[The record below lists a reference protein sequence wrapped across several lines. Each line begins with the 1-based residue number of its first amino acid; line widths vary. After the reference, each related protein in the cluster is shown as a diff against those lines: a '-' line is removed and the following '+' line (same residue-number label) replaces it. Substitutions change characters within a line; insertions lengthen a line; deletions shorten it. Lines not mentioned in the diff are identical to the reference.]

1 MNVITPIKITDTILI
16 SSTVPETVAATYS
29 GVATYGLG
37 ALAGLLSVYGSAQ
50 IVYRS
55 LQAGNVGHAQNDP
68 LWWEVAGTVY
78 PVYASGSSCP
88 LLGTVTDLANHD
100 LYISLVAANT
110 GNPLFDTTKWRLIS
124 KTNRWAMFDRLRN
137 TTTMVPRSLT
147 FVIAPGIRTDA
158 LALMGLDNVD
168 TITVTGTS
176 SGSSVYSHT
185 ENLNTREVL
194 DFGDYFFEPFSTR
207 KNSLM
212 LDIPPITNLILTI
225 TLSTSLSGEDVGIGA
240 AVSGSAEYIGLVQ
253 YNAES
258 DELNFSTITREF
270 DGSVSQLTP
279 RASVPKNAHALLV
292 EKQYVNRIRALRK
305 SLGGVA
311 AVYAGLDDSTD
322 DYFDA
327 ILIYGV
333 HKRFSINLTHP
344 THAIINLEVE
354 EL

>member
-1 MNVITPIKITDTILI
+1 MNVITPIKITDTILV

-29 GVATYGLG
+29 GATTYGLG
-37 ALAGLLSVYGSAQ
+37 DLAGLAPVYGSAQ

-55 LQAGNVGHAQNDP
+55 RQAGNVGHAQSDP

-110 GNPLFDTTKWRLIS
+110 GNPLSDTTKWRLTG

-137 TTTMVPRSLT
+137 TETSVPKSMT
-147 FVIAPGIRTDA
+147 FVIAPGVRTDA
-158 LALMGLDNVD
+158 LALMGLSNVD
-168 TITVTGTS
+168 TVTVTATS
-176 SGSSVYSHT
+176 SGVPVYSHV
-185 ENLNTREVL
+185 ENLDTREVL
-194 DFGDYFFEPFSTR
+194 DWFTYFFEPFSTR
-207 KNSLM
+207 KNVLL
-212 LDIPPITNLILTI
+212 LDIPPITNIIITI
-225 TLSTSLSGEDVGIGA
+225 TLSTVYSGQSIGIGA
-240 AVSGSAEYIGLVQ
+240 CVSGSAEFIGHVQ
-253 YNAES
+253 YDAES
-258 DELNFSTITREF
+258 DEMNFSTITREF

-279 RASVPKNAHALLV
+279 RASVPKNAHTLIV
-292 EKQYVNRIRALRK
+292 KKQYVNRIRALRK
-305 SLGGVA
+305 ALGGVA
-311 AVYAGLDDSTD
+311 AVYAGMDDSTD

-333 HKRFSINLTHP
+333 HKRFSINLAHP
-344 THAIINLEVE
+344 TNAIINLEVE